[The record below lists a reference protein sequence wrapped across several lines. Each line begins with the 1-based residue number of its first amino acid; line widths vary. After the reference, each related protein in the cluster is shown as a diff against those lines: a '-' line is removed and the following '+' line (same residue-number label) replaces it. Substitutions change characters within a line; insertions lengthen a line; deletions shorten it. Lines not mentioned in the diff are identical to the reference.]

1 MTYYQMKDIIFLSLQ
16 SCILA
21 GRWMDVIKE
30 APRKGYVVLAFPF
43 GIILSLIIRGE
54 ELKYGKNKNT
64 ISNS

>member
-1 MTYYQMKDIIFLSLQ
+1 
-16 SCILA
+16 
-21 GRWMDVIKE
+21 MDVIKE